1 MAAGSVTMP
10 PTSVASRIVAW
21 RRDFHAH
28 PELGF
33 EEERTAGIVSSHLE
47 GLGFEVTAGVGRT
60 GVVGVLRSPSDGE
73 AVLARFDMDA
83 LQVEEAT
90 GLGFASRVRGLMHA
104 CGHDGHVAIG
114 MGVAEMLA
122 ERREELQQHVKLVFQ
137 PAEEGL
143 GGARAVLGD
152 GVLHDPEVSAC
163 LSLHLWNDIPTG
175 YVAVDEGPIF
185 AASDRMTCRIVGRGG
200 HAAMPHQTRDV
211 IAAAS
216 AIVSALQTVVSR
228 NVPPTDHAVVSVTS
242 IVAGDG
248 FNVMPDLAVLKGTIR
263 TYSEE
268 VRGSV
273 LTRIE
278 HIASRVAD
286 AFGCAAEVT
295 RQTISPVVDNDA
307 DVTGRVRAVARSVLG
322 EEFVLSGRRLMVS
335 DDMGYILAERPGCYF
350 LVGAGRSDAADAQGV
365 QAMPTPHGPHH
376 SASFELDE
384 RALPIGAAV
393 MTAAVI
399 DLARARPGDGLPG
412 ESAA

>member
-1 MAAGSVTMP
+1 MA
-10 PTSVASRIVAW
+10 PTSLASQMVTW

-33 EEERTAGIVSSHLE
+33 EEERTAGIVTSHLE
-47 GLGFEVTAGVGRT
+47 GLGFEVTTGVGGT
-60 GVVGVLRSPSDGE
+60 GVVGLLRNATGGD

-83 LQVEEAT
+83 LPMQEAT
-90 GLGFASRVRGLMHA
+90 GLGFASRAPGRMHA

-114 MGVAEMLA
+114 MGVARMLA
-122 ERREELQQHVKLVFQ
+122 ERREELERHVKLVFQ

-143 GGARAVLGD
+143 GGARAVLRD

-175 YVAVDEGPIF
+175 FVAIDEGPVF
-185 AASDRMTCRIVGRGG
+185 AASDRMTCRVVGRGG

-211 IAAAS
+211 IAAGS

-228 NVPPTDHAVVSVTS
+228 NVPPTERAVLSVTS
-242 IVAGDG
+242 IAAGDG

-268 VRGSV
+268 IRGSV
-273 LTRIE
+273 WARVE
-278 HIASRVAD
+278 HIANRVAD
-286 AFGCAAEVT
+286 AFGCGAEVT

-307 DVTGRVRAVARSVLG
+307 EVTRRVRTVAGSVLG
-322 EEFVLSGRRLMVS
+322 EAFVLSGHRLMVS
-335 DDMGYILAERPGCYF
+335 EDMGYFLAERPGCYF
-350 LVGAGRSDAADAQGV
+350 VVGAGPPADAQSA
-365 QAMPTPHGPHH
+365 QAALKPYGPHH
-376 SASFELDE
+376 SATFGLDE
-384 RALPIGAAV
+384 RALPVGAAV

-399 DLARARPGDGLPG
+399 DLAGARPIDGLPG